1 MRMRDTFL
9 FGALDKYRN
18 RLLQLVEGCPADK
31 RNVVPEGFNNSLHW
45 QIGHVLSVTN
55 RLVFGLSEQP
65 SLLPANYLSFF
76 GNGTKPAD
84 WQEEPPA
91 WDVIIAQLKEQPA
104 QIRESLHD
112 KLEVPVKEN
121 MLQAATIEQL
131 INANIM
137 HEANHFGVM
146 SAMMKVLK

>member
-1 MRMRDTFL
+1 MRDTFL

-18 RLLQLVEGCPADK
+18 RLLKLVEGCPEDL
-31 RNVVPEGFNNSLHW
+31 RNVVPEGFNNSVHW
-45 QIGHVLSVTN
+45 QIGHVLAVTD
-55 RLVFGLSEQP
+55 RLVFTLSEQA
-65 SLLPANYLSFF
+65 SLVPNNYISFF
-76 GNGTKPAD
+76 GNGTRPAD

-91 WDVIIAQLKEQPA
+91 WDDIIAQLKEQPA

-121 MLQAATIEQL
+121 MLKAATIEQL
-131 INANIM
+131 INSSVM
-137 HEANHFGVM
+137 HEANHLGVI